1 MSPETRKKK
10 SGYLPVDVAKLV
22 LTQSTL
28 QANSDVEGSTGGNST
43 SNTRHCDNR
52 DVLHLNVGRGL
63 GNKHETLIQE
73 VQKTLV
79 GLDRTLDALVTVVA
93 MGMLAMG
100 HGGVAKN
107 RLAVT
112 DLEKSLEGIMTFF
125 PDRPRKTLVTTWWI
139 GSS

>member
-1 MSPETRKKK
+1 MFLALKKSSRDFCSSLCACQNVAGNKKKK

-28 QANSDVEGSTGGNST
+28 QANSDVEGSAGGNST

-73 VQKTLV
+73 V
-79 GLDRTLDALVTVVA
+79 
-93 MGMLAMG
+93 
-100 HGGVAKN
+100 
-107 RLAVT
+107 
-112 DLEKSLEGIMTFF
+112 
-125 PDRPRKTLVTTWWI
+125 
-139 GSS
+139 